1 MTQKKTLS
9 RAQGVEAA
17 CILFSL
23 NTERSQ
29 VEQLANNIKESEL
42 LINDSEFFF
51 REWYGF
57 VHAAIVA
64 GLMVHAPNSVLVD
77 YLRSTSNLLK
87 THGIAKSEAKKFVD
101 THFAPYME
109 MLGKEEQQK
118 CPSHFFKAVFN
129 IQVLHQVPP
138 RALALMSATMAMLL
152 SAIADKLE
160 QYDIESD

>member
-1 MTQKKTLS
+1 MTKNLS
-9 RAQGVEAA
+9 RSQGVEAA

-23 NTERSQ
+23 NTKRDQ
-29 VEQLANNIKESEL
+29 VQELASNIEESGLLVKDKEL
-42 LINDSEFFF
+42 FC

-77 YLRSTSNLLK
+77 YLRCTSALLK
-87 THGIAKSEAKKFVD
+87 EHGIAKSEAKNFVD

-118 CPSHFFKAVFN
+118 CPSQFFKAVFGAHDL
-129 IQVLHQVPP
+129 QQVPP
-138 RALALMSATMAMLL
+138 RALALVSATMAMLL
-152 SAIADKLE
+152 SAITDKLE
-160 QYDIESD
+160 QYQILSD

>member
-1 MTQKKTLS
+1 MTKTLS

-23 NTERSQ
+23 NTKLEQ
-29 VEQLANNIKESEL
+29 VKQLLTNIEENGLKVPDE
-42 LINDSEFFF
+42 DFFYK
-51 REWYGF
+51 EWYGF

-77 YLRSTSNLLK
+77 YLRSTTNLLK
-87 THGIAKSEAKKFVD
+87 EHNIAKNEAKHFVD

-118 CPSHFFKAVFN
+118 CPSQFFNAIFGIEDLTK
-129 IQVLHQVPP
+129 LPP
-138 RALALMSATMAMLL
+138 RAVALVSATMAMLL
-152 SAIADKLE
+152 SAVTDKLE
-160 QYDIESD
+160 QYQIESD